1 MSILARRRT
10 SVISA
15 SMDMGTGEEPR
26 GWPGA
31 GLAAEAR
38 KGEREE
44 RRVTCRRS
52 DSFMASLSKSL
63 VLEKRDSSP
72 KMSFFS
78 VSTHHVVEAVE
89 TFSDSSS
96 HSVVS

>member
-31 GLAAEAR
+31 GLAAEAG

-44 RRVTCRRS
+44 SRVTCRRS
-52 DSFMASLSKSL
+52 DSFMASLSNSL
-63 VLEKRDSSP
+63 VLGK
-72 KMSFFS
+72 K
-78 VSTHHVVEAVE
+78 E
-89 TFSDSSS
+89 T
-96 HSVVS
+96 VQPG